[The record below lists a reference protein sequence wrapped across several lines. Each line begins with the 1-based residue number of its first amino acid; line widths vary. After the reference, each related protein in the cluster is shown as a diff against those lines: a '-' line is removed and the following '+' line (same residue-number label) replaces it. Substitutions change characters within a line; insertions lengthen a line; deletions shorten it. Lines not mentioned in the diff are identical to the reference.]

1 MIYRKARIE
10 DLNEI
15 ILMKNKVKKRIEEEN
30 LPIWLNGYPLENLLE
45 EDIINQE
52 GRVVTINNE
61 IIAYSVFYHSSRE
74 YKNAFKKENLQ
85 SFGRV
90 MVKDEYLGKHVGDFL
105 VSEMINEA
113 KSLNVDG
120 LGITVDSINVKAV
133 NLYKKHGFVKEG
145 EELFPW
151 AYLDKYVLYF

>member
-1 MIYRKARIE
+1 MIYRKATNDDI
-10 DLNEI
+10 NNI
-15 ILMKNKVKKRIEEEN
+15 IAMKNKVKQRIIEEN
-30 LPIWLNGYPLENLLE
+30 LSIWLNGYPLDELIK
-45 EDIINQE
+45 EDIENNE
-52 GRVVTINNE
+52 GRVVE
-61 IIAYSVFYHSSRE
+61 ISGEIVAYSVFNHCNRE

-90 MVKDEYLGKHVGDFL
+90 MVKEGYTGKHIGDFL
-105 VSEMINEA
+105 VSKMIEEA
-113 KSLNVDG
+113 RTLNVDG
-120 LGITVDSINVKAV
+120 LGITVDAINIKAV

>member
-1 MIYRKARIE
+1 MIYRKATI
-10 DLNEI
+10 DDFNEI
-15 ILMKNKVKKRIEEEN
+15 IIMKNRVKKRIIDEN
-30 LPIWLNGYPLENLLE
+30 LPIWLNGYPLDELIK
-45 EDIINQE
+45 EDIEHSE
-52 GRVVTINNE
+52 GRVVVISGE
-61 IIAYSVFYHSSRE
+61 IVAYSVFYHCNRE
-74 YKNAFKKENLQ
+74 YENAFKKTNLY

-90 MVKDEYLGKHVGDFL
+90 MVKEGYTGKYIGDFL
-105 VSEMINEA
+105 VSEMIKEA
-113 KSLNVDG
+113 RTLNVEG